1 MEYIHVLE
9 RVNKIISENNIEEAI
24 ELICELIDKEEY
36 KSLVYILI
44 DAFQLYGFASDENIH
59 GFKNNFLYDS
69 FEIKLNTYKGQYL
82 KYLNSGQL
90 SLINDIYKSPKSIIS
105 APTSF
110 GKTSLV
116 IEYITQNL
124 ENLNYIIFILPTK
137 SLIEELYIK
146 LLELN
151 KKINYKYLIT
161 VNILKSHTNTI
172 RILTPEKFL
181 TYFEY
186 NKVDNV
192 DLIIMDEIY
201 KIENDGK
208 NDDDTVIDNRAMKFR
223 KVLELIS
230 NENKKIITL
239 SPFTYKKEISMQEY
253 MNKYDIKEL
262 NRMIKYVKHNYIPV
276 STLTQFRRT
285 FMGYN
290 VEASN
295 YTNISNKTTNILKC
309 LYNDSNVIYV
319 SEYSKILDIVKEI
332 KEQKLS
338 FLNKNEYYERYSDFI
353 MHLKE
358 TYNIENARQWY
369 IIEALESG
377 VGIYISSMPRYVK
390 KEIVNLFEKNV
401 IRCLIVTTAFIEG
414 VNSSAD
420 NIIITSGYTARSI
433 KLNDMALLNIS
444 GRAGRFG
451 KKYLGN
457 VYFLNDNIYERV
469 RDNSASGVSISNPNY
484 IKNYTENIR
493 DDFELEIIDE
503 KFLNEKEKEKIKET
517 NQIVN
522 SYELNYD
529 ELSRIS
535 ISAPNTWKILIY
547 DFLKKQDNVERY
559 KEILDKITGEED
571 TGILEGIEKTFKAL
585 RDAGIPFK
593 WSYNTVSA
601 FSINGEFTWGE
612 MYKSHISGNIKKV
625 LYNKKE
631 YILKKRR
638 ELSPFEYSQ
647 SWIREY
653 FKHNDFNDNKLYEE
667 TFKFIT
673 NIIEYKIPYYISL
686 FASVYYFFI
695 NKNTIIFENN
705 EEIDIKEIIEKLEN
719 LGMDKEYVEYY
730 DYGFS
735 KDMVEKLKSINCTLS
750 EYDIDNSKVFDNY
763 EKLMLKEYKK
773 LMGM

>member
-1 MEYIHVLE
+1 MEYIKILE
-9 RVNKIISENNIEEAI
+9 RVNKIIIDDDIEEAI

-36 KSLVYILI
+36 KNLIYILI
-44 DAFQLYGFASDENIH
+44 DAFQLYGFASDEKIH
-59 GFKNNFLYDS
+59 EFKDKFLYSS
-69 FEIKLNTYKGQYL
+69 FEIKLNTYKGEYL
-82 KYLNSGQL
+82 KYLNSGQF
-90 SLINDIYKSPKSIIS
+90 SLINDIYKSQKSIIS

-116 IEYITQNL
+116 IEYIIQNL
-124 ENLNYIIFILPTK
+124 KDLNNIIFILPTK

-151 KKINYKYLIT
+151 KQINYKYLIT
-161 VNILKSHTNTI
+161 VNILKSYKDTI

-186 NKVDNV
+186 NNLDNV
-192 DLIIMDEIY
+192 DLIIMDEVY

-208 NDDDTVIDNRAMKFR
+208 SDDNTVIDNRAMKFR

-230 NENKKIITL
+230 RENKKIITL

-262 NRMIKYVKHNYIPV
+262 NRRIKYVKHNYILV
-276 STLTQFRRT
+276 STVTQFKRA
-285 FMGYN
+285 FVGYKI
-290 VEASN
+290 EASN

-332 KEQKLS
+332 KNQHLN
-338 FLNKNEYYERYSDFI
+338 FLNKNEYEVRYNDFI
-353 MHLKE
+353 KHLKE
-358 TYNIENARQWY
+358 TYNIENAKPWY

-377 VGIYISSMPRYVK
+377 IGIYISSMPRYVK

-420 NIIITSGYTARSI
+420 NIIITSGYTAKNIR
-433 KLNDMALLNIS
+433 LNDMALLNIS

-457 VYFLNDNIYERV
+457 VYFLNDNTYEIV
-469 RDNSASGVSISNPNY
+469 KENSTNGVSIFNPNY
-484 IKNYTENIR
+484 IKNYSEKIR

-503 KFLNEKEKEKIKET
+503 RFLNEKEKEKLEET
-517 NQIVN
+517 NQIAK

-547 DFLKKQDNVERY
+547 DFLRKQDDVEKY

-571 TGILEGIEKTFKAL
+571 VGILEGIEDIFKAL
-585 RDAGIPFK
+585 KAAGIPFK
-593 WSYNTVSA
+593 WNYNTVSA

-638 ELSPFEYSQ
+638 ELDLFEFSR

-653 FKHNDFNDNKLYEE
+653 FKNNEFNDNKLYEE

-735 KDMVEKLKSINCTLS
+735 KDMVEKIKSINCKLS
-750 EYDIDNSKVFDNY
+750 EYDIENSEVFDDY
-763 EKLMLKEYKK
+763 EKLMLIEYKN
-773 LMGM
+773 LMGI